1 MRDFIRNNQKT
12 IGTIF
17 IVAAIL
23 LFADKAIDLGAE
35 AVPMLGEVMVGIV
48 LFAVGYVFVVQS
60 AGRKK
65 SDKDDSSDN
74 STDDARNDLGR

>member
-35 AVPMLGEVMVGIV
+35 AVPLLGEIMIGIV

-60 AGRKK
+60 ADRKT
-65 SDKDDSSDN
+65 SDSDDKDDI
-74 STDDARNDLGR
+74 NDTSNNG

>member
-35 AVPMLGEVMVGIV
+35 AVPLLGEIMIGVV

-60 AGRKK
+60 VGHKK
-65 SDKDDSSDN
+65 PDSNDTSDSANDD
-74 STDDARNDLGR
+74 

>member
-1 MRDFIRNNQKT
+1 MRDFIRNNQKV

-17 IVAAIL
+17 IIAAIL

-35 AVPMLGEVMVGIV
+35 AVPMLGEFMIGIV

-60 AGRKK
+60 AGRKQVAQD
-65 SDKDDSSDN
+65 DKDSNSDT
-74 STDDARNDLGR
+74 SNDH